1 MQQRYDQFE
10 KHIMLYKQQK
20 LIVQLLQLEKGRM
33 TLIYESCLV
42 QEKWNQLDYGARSK
56 LKTVQIQ
63 VTKTNRA
70 IKWIK
75 YHSNGKTILSNQN
88 LNTIWKLQQQK

>member
-42 QEKWNQLDYGARSK
+42 QEK
-56 LKTVQIQ
+56 
-63 VTKTNRA
+63 
-70 IKWIK
+70 
-75 YHSNGKTILSNQN
+75 
-88 LNTIWKLQQQK
+88 